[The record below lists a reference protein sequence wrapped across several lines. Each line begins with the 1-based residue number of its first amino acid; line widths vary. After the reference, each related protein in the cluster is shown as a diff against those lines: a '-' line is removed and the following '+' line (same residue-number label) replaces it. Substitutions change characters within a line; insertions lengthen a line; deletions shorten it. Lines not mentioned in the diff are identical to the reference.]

1 MYSLYRDLGR
11 IHNEDM
17 LRAAQHDALVR
28 QAQASQA
35 PARQPAWQTRAL
47 AWCGEQL
54 VDLGER
60 LQAAACTEAAE
71 PTSIGSDRCA
81 EYLA

>member
-1 MYSLYRDLGR
+1 MYNVYRELYRE
-11 IHNEDM
+11 HYEDM
-17 LRAAQHDALVR
+17 LRAARHDALVR
-28 QAQASQA
+28 QAEASQA

-54 VDLGER
+54 VVLGER
-60 LQAAACTEAAE
+60 LQAAACAEAAE
-71 PTSIGSDRCA
+71 PPSISSDHCA